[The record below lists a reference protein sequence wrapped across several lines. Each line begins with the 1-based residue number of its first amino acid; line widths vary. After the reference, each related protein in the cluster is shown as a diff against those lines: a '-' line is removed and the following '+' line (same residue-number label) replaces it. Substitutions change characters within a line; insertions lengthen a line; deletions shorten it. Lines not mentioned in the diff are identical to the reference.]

1 MEATPIQKKKA
12 LKYGF
17 SLGAIGFWLV
27 FWEILCRR
35 INQDIFLPSPL
46 AVIEEMFRLCQSLE
60 FWRTI
65 ATSSFRIILGFLLA
79 LVMGILLAVG
89 AYKSR
94 PVSELITPVMKVIK
108 TMPVASFIILAL
120 LWVKERNL
128 SVLIA
133 FLMVLPMIYSNVLQ
147 GLRAADPKLLEM
159 AKVFRLSRRKVVT
172 AIYIPSVMPYF
183 TAAVSVGIGFS
194 WKAGIAAEVIGTPA
208 NSIGKN
214 LYEAKLYL
222 MTKELF
228 AWSVVIILISVIF
241 EKILIRFFR
250 LIQVNNAVRNQSNDN

>member
-1 MEATPIQKKKA
+1 MGTSTIRKKKTV
-12 LKYGF
+12 KYGL
-17 SLGAIGFWLV
+17 SLGAVGFWLL
-27 FWEILCRR
+27 FWELLCRK

-46 AVIEEMFRLCQSLE
+46 AVLGELLRLCQSLA
-60 FWRTI
+60 FWKTI
-65 ATSSFRIILGFLLA
+65 AISSCRIIMGFLLA

-94 PVSELITPVMKVIK
+94 LVTELITPVMKVIK

-159 AKVFRLSRRKVVT
+159 ARVFRLSKRKVIA
-172 AIYIPSVMPYF
+172 AIYIPSVIPYF

-208 NSIGKN
+208 NSIGKS

-241 EKILIRFFR
+241 EKIIIRLVR
-250 LIQVNNAVRNQSNDN
+250 LLQVNDSQVSQNDDD